1 MDNIIDEMFSHGWVK
16 EFNIDFTLD
25 KCVIIVLH
33 VLKLH
38 NANKEL
44 YQCVVIIIQ
53 FELTAS

>member
-1 MDNIIDEMFSHGWVK
+1 MFSHGWVK

-25 KCVIIVLH
+25 KCVITVLH

-44 YQCVVIIIQ
+44 YKCVVIIIQ
-53 FELTAS
+53 F

>member
-16 EFNIDFTLD
+16 DFNTDFTLD

-44 YQCVVIIIQ
+44 YKCVVIIIQ
-53 FELTAS
+53 F